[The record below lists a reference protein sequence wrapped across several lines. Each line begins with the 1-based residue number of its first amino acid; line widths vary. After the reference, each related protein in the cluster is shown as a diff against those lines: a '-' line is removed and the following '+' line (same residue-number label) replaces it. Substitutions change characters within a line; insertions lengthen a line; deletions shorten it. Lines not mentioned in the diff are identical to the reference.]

1 MPSSKDR
8 LECCTEINE
17 TSTSQ
22 GRRDYIDDENE
33 ENNYK
38 SCALSRNYSDT
49 FNNTIIHCQRARKGA
64 FK

>member
-22 GRRDYIDDENE
+22 GRRHYIDDENE
-33 ENNYK
+33 ENN
-38 SCALSRNYSDT
+38 
-49 FNNTIIHCQRARKGA
+49 
-64 FK
+64 